1 MLSSDRNIFR
11 YKVEEFNH
19 PILLRFLCYR
29 KIEDDRNSGIA
40 IDEVKENV
48 STILVVTEDQIQ
60 PPLFHNVKCH
70 QDKIQV
76 CLSHFVFIQSCVV
89 ERLSFKEPFR
99 GEIFSKIDEYVKY
112 AQNRL
117 LGQR

>member
-76 CLSHFVFIQSCVV
+76 CFYSKLQT
-89 ERLSFKEPFR
+89 FR

-112 AQNRL
+112 L
-117 LGQR
+117 